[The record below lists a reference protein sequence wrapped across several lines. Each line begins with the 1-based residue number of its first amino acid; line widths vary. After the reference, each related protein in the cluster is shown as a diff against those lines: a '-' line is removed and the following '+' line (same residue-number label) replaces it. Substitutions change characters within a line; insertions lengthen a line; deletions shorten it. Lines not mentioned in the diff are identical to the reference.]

1 MLCLND
7 ELLFKLNLGY
17 VSALV
22 LQHTV
27 IVLLLADSFR
37 GQSQGA
43 RPSRTIVT
51 LVGEDVI
58 LPCHLEP
65 AVDVV
70 SKSVEWGRL
79 DLEPRFV
86 HVWHE
91 GQNILSNQNPS
102 YRGRTSVSIEKLKHG
117 DLSLTLSA
125 AKLSDNGI
133 YRCYFPSQNKESTVE
148 LIVGS
153 VSSAVIAG
161 IYLNSSA
168 VVLQCESAGWYPEPE
183 VLWLDGEGK
192 LLSAGP
198 TETVRGPDDLYTVS
212 SRVTVEKRHSN
223 SFTCRVQQRNI
234 NQTKETEI
242 QFSADCFEAPSC
254 SAARVGIL
262 VFIFLI
268 FVFAAA
274 YVVWKWRQHKTKD
287 TKMNRDGERAKT
299 ETEQLMAERK
309 KMEDL
314 GEKKAKLVEMLQKNE
329 EEEKDLEQVV
339 KTLMEQEEQ
348 LKEQRDQTEHQKNHM
363 ERNITDIENKLQ
375 SVEKMAESDRYHEM
389 KSIVLTAK
397 NQLKGRKQEDEKLHV
412 ETQRLLTKTQSVINR
427 MTDRKKAAENYKE
440 TLSEQLE
447 EIEKQKKEIQR
458 KLQSEQ
464 TLDY

>member
-7 ELLFKLNLGY
+7 ELLFKLNLAY
-17 VSALV
+17 VSTLV
-22 LQHTV
+22 FQSTV

-43 RPSRTIVT
+43 RPSQTIVT

-133 YRCYFPSQNKESTVE
+133 YRCYCPSQSKESTVE

-153 VSSAVIAG
+153 ISSAVIAG

-183 VLWLDGEGK
+183 VLWLDGEGN

-234 NQTKETEI
+234 NQTRETEI
-242 QFSADCFEAPSC
+242 QVSADCFEVPSF

-268 FVFAAA
+268 FIFAAA

-287 TKMNRDGERAKT
+287 TKMNGDAESSKT
-299 ETEQLMAERK
+299 EREQLMAERK

-314 GEKKAKLVEMLQKNE
+314 EEKKAKLEEMLQKNE

-348 LKEQRDQTEHQKNHM
+348 LKEQRNQTEHQKNHM
-363 ERNITDIENKLQ
+363 ETNITDIENKLQ

-397 NQLKGRKQEDEKLHV
+397 NQLKSRKQEDEKLHV
-412 ETQRLLTKTQSVINR
+412 ETQVLLTMINSLLSR

-447 EIEKQKKEIQR
+447 EIEKQKKEIQSR
-458 KLQSEQ
+458 L
-464 TLDY
+464 

>member
-7 ELLFKLNLGY
+7 ELLFKLNLAY
-17 VSALV
+17 VSTLV
-22 LQHTV
+22 FQSTV

-43 RPSRTIVT
+43 RPSQTIVT

-133 YRCYFPSQNKESTVE
+133 YRCYCPSQSKESTVE

-153 VSSAVIAG
+153 ISSAVIAG

-183 VLWLDGEGK
+183 VLWLDGEGN

-234 NQTKETEI
+234 NQTRETEI
-242 QFSADCFEAPSC
+242 QVS
-254 SAARVGIL
+254 
-262 VFIFLI
+262 
-268 FVFAAA
+268 AA

-287 TKMNRDGERAKT
+287 TKMNGDAESSKT
-299 ETEQLMAERK
+299 EREQLMAERK

-314 GEKKAKLVEMLQKNE
+314 EEKKAKLEEMLQKNE

-348 LKEQRDQTEHQKNHM
+348 LKEQRNQTEHQKNHM
-363 ERNITDIENKLQ
+363 ETNITDIENKLQ

-397 NQLKGRKQEDEKLHV
+397 NQLKSRKQEDEKLHV
-412 ETQRLLTKTQSVINR
+412 ETQVLLTMINSLLSR

-447 EIEKQKKEIQR
+447 EIEKQKKEIQSR
-458 KLQSEQ
+458 L
-464 TLDY
+464 

>member
-7 ELLFKLNLGY
+7 ELLFKLNLAY
-17 VSALV
+17 VSTLV
-22 LQHTV
+22 FQSTV

-43 RPSRTIVT
+43 RPSQTIVT

-133 YRCYFPSQNKESTVE
+133 YRCYCPSQSKESTVE

-153 VSSAVIAG
+153 ISSAVIAG

-183 VLWLDGEGK
+183 VLWLDGEGN

-234 NQTKETEI
+234 NQTRETEI
-242 QFSADCFEAPSC
+242 QVS
-254 SAARVGIL
+254 
-262 VFIFLI
+262 
-268 FVFAAA
+268 A

-287 TKMNRDGERAKT
+287 TKMNGDAESSKT
-299 ETEQLMAERK
+299 EREQLMAERK

-314 GEKKAKLVEMLQKNE
+314 EEKKAKLEEMLQKNE

-348 LKEQRDQTEHQKNHM
+348 LKEQRNQTEHQKNHM
-363 ERNITDIENKLQ
+363 ETNITDIENKLQ

-397 NQLKGRKQEDEKLHV
+397 NQLKSRKQEDEKLHV
-412 ETQRLLTKTQSVINR
+412 ETQVLLTMINSLLSR

-447 EIEKQKKEIQR
+447 EIEKQKKEIQSR
-458 KLQSEQ
+458 L
-464 TLDY
+464 